1 MRQKEVKREDL
12 HQEAITED
20 EKKIILRLKI
30 KQKGVGMDRILQ
42 YLSSYFDWFFI
53 PKITIFDVIDVVVV
67 TFIVYELLIW
77 IKNTRAWTL
86 LKGIVFILG
95 IMIVAYAFKLNT
107 ILFITRNVFN
117 IGIIAIVILFQ
128 PELRRAL
135 DELGRNRFTDSIGN
149 FFAKLFGVGDKS
161 IYEIVKASLDMS
173 RAKTGALIVIENDT
187 PLGEYESTGIS
198 IDAAISA
205 QLLTNIFEKNT
216 PLHDGAV
223 IVRDNRIVSATCY
236 LPLTDRN
243 DLTKE
248 LGTRHR
254 AGIGISEVSDSITII
269 VSEETG
275 SISVAK
281 KGNILRNLS
290 ENGLREQLLDLQI
303 KPVEKHRKKSRK
315 GGLKI

>member
-1 MRQKEVKREDL
+1 
-12 HQEAITED
+12 
-20 EKKIILRLKI
+20 
-30 KQKGVGMDRILQ
+30 MDRILQ

-107 ILFITRNVFN
+107 ILFITRNVFS

-149 FFAKLFGVGDKS
+149 FFAKLFGVGRKEVTIGLSDKS

-243 DLTKE
+243 DLPKE

-254 AGIGISEVSDSITII
+254 AGIGISEVSDSVTII

>member
-1 MRQKEVKREDL
+1 
-12 HQEAITED
+12 
-20 EKKIILRLKI
+20 
-30 KQKGVGMDRILQ
+30 MDRILQ

-53 PKITIFDVIDVVVV
+53 PKITVFDVIDVVVV
-67 TFIVYELLIW
+67 TLIVYELLIW

-107 ILFITRNVFN
+107 ILFITRNVFS

-149 FFAKLFGVGDKS
+149 FFAKLFGVGRKEVTIGLSDKS

-254 AGIGISEVSDSITII
+254 AGIGISEVSDSVTII

-303 KPVEKHRKKSRK
+303 KPVEKHRKKSKK

>member
-1 MRQKEVKREDL
+1 
-12 HQEAITED
+12 
-20 EKKIILRLKI
+20 
-30 KQKGVGMDRILQ
+30 MDRILQ

-53 PKITIFDVIDVVVV
+53 PKITVFDVIDVVVV

-107 ILFITRNVFN
+107 ILFITRNVFS

-135 DELGRNRFTDSIGN
+135 DELGRSRFTDSIGN
-149 FFAKLFGVGDKS
+149 FFAKLFGVGRKEVTIGLSDKS

-254 AGIGISEVSDSITII
+254 AGIGISEVSDSVTII

>member
-1 MRQKEVKREDL
+1 
-12 HQEAITED
+12 
-20 EKKIILRLKI
+20 
-30 KQKGVGMDRILQ
+30 MDRILQ

-53 PKITIFDVIDVVVV
+53 PKITVFDVIDVVVV
-67 TFIVYELLIW
+67 TLIVYELLIW

-107 ILFITRNVFN
+107 ILFITRNVFS

-149 FFAKLFGVGDKS
+149 FFAKLFGVGRKEVTIGLSDKS

-254 AGIGISEVSDSITII
+254 AGIGISEVSDSVTII

>member
-1 MRQKEVKREDL
+1 
-12 HQEAITED
+12 
-20 EKKIILRLKI
+20 
-30 KQKGVGMDRILQ
+30 MDRILQ

-53 PKITIFDVIDVVVV
+53 PKITVFDVIDVVVV
-67 TFIVYELLIW
+67 TLIVYELLIW

-95 IMIVAYAFKLNT
+95 IMVVAYAFKLNT
-107 ILFITRNVFN
+107 ILFITRNVFS

-149 FFAKLFGVGDKS
+149 FFAKLFGVGRKEVTIGLSDKS

-254 AGIGISEVSDSITII
+254 AGIGISEVSDSVTII

-303 KPVEKHRKKSRK
+303 KPVEKHRKKSKK